1 MLSRG
6 RDCRALALTSMAV
19 LVALAATSGTTSA
32 TLPVADSAAASGSAP
47 AVTFPRLDEPASV
60 TAPSHVQT
68 APLVRDRSLVTVTLG
83 FRAPS
88 VRAAADAA
96 ALDVLLPLLA
106 VGGSGGRLGD
116 SLVRKQNIALSV
128 SAGYL
133 TQRAPGLL
141 TLTATGKGGDDK
153 RLEDALFAEI
163 RRLHED
169 GVTEVEAEA
178 ARRAALGQTLFEQET
193 FAGQASALAFY
204 DALDAYDFAVRYTD
218 LLASVTAADLVRVI
232 RAYLTTD
239 RCVVTK
245 VVPGKEEARAR

>member
-1 MLSRG
+1 MTLVVVGDVTRAAVL
-6 RDCRALALTSMAV
+6 DAARALV
-19 LVALAATSGTTSA
+19 VF
-32 TLPVADSAAASGSAP
+32 PSAAAATPTVPAETVLPDPAP
-47 AVTFPRLDEPASV
+47 LTRVVRA
-60 TAPSHVQT
+60 

-116 SLVRKQNIALSV
+116 SLVRKQNMALSV

-169 GVTEVEAEA
+169 GVTEAEAET

-204 DALDAYDFAVRYTD
+204 DALDAYDFAVRYPD
-218 LLASVTAADLVRVI
+218 LLASVTAADLIRVI
-232 RAYLTTD
+232 RAYLTPD